1 MGRIY
6 EHTNSVGFSLL
17 RFDKLPFFLPLAY
30 WPESNDWTVTGKGMV
45 IIRLVWRGLAWTREA
60 EEACLGLC
68 TSVNDWLQAC
78 C

>member
-6 EHTNSVGFSLL
+6 EHTNSVGFSIF
-17 RFDKLPFFLPLAY
+17 RFDKLPFFLPLQD

-45 IIRLVWRGLAWTREA
+45 IIRLVWRGLTWTQEA
-60 EEACLGLC
+60 EDACLGLC
-68 TSVNDWLQAC
+68 NSVTDWLQAC